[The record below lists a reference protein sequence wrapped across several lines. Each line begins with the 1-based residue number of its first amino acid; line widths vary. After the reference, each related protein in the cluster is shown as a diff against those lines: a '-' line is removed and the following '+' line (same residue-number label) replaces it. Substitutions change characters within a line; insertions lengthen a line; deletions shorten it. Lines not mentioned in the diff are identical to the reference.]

1 MTKAIAICSLTL
13 RICTDNLGPWVGV
26 GGGGVSEAWGA
37 VTHATGWVGLMA
49 IACGLG
55 QNLLRELIGHRFEVV
70 VGPLKEAHP
79 HGQRPEF

>member
-26 GGGGVSEAWGA
+26 GGGGVSGGWGA
-37 VTHATGWVGLMA
+37 VTHATGGGLMA
-49 IACGLG
+49 IALGLG
-55 QNLLRELIGHRFEVV
+55 QNLLRELVGHRFEVV
-70 VGPLKEAHP
+70 VSPLKEAHP

>member
-26 GGGGVSEAWGA
+26 GGGA

-55 QNLLRELIGHRFEVV
+55 QNLLRELVGHRFEVV